1 MKDMSINKLHNR
13 QIAEE
18 AANWAVLLDA
28 KALTKQD
35 KEELSLWL
43 SESSLHVDELL
54 LSAAIMTGYSK
65 VDAYKE
71 ISIDGLLKE
80 AAPEVVSLFRGLAK
94 KDTKT
99 SLLRRYVAQIAAI
112 FLIAIVSGIYF
123 FIASPQDHI
132 AFVTKTGEQRSLTLK
147 DGSVI
152 HVNTE
157 TDIRITYLENERR
170 VQILHGEAMFEVAHD
185 TTRPFRVYSGG
196 AITQAVGT
204 IFNVQHIGGTTRVS
218 VLEGSVFVQIIDETK
233 ITNKHKHLI
242 SEGNLAAIAQN
253 GEITDI
259 VNPNMQAISAW
270 RIRKLVFK
278 SDTLATISAE
288 FNRYNY
294 EKIYVDDQL
303 AAALQFSGVFN
314 ADDPHSFIKYLEV
327 SKAVNINRSKRDE
340 FHLTSSSNSVILETR
355 KTEQKK

>member
-35 KEELSLWL
+35 KKELAQWL

-54 LSAAIMTGYSK
+54 LSASIMIGFGK
-65 VDAYKE
+65 VDAHKN
-71 ISIDGLLKE
+71 ISIDALLKE
-80 AAPEVVSLFRGLAK
+80 AAPEVVPLFKEFAK
-94 KDTKT
+94 KGSNA
-99 SLLRRYVAQIAAI
+99 SLLRRYVGQIAAI
-112 FLIAIVSGIYF
+112 FLIAIISGLYF
-123 FIASPQDHI
+123 FTAPTQDHN
-132 AFVTKTGEQRSLTLK
+132 AFITKTGEQRSLTLT
-147 DGSVI
+147 DGSII

-157 TDIRITYLENERR
+157 TDIRIEYLEKERR
-170 VQILHGEAMFEVAHD
+170 VQILRGEAMFEVAHD

-196 AITQAVGT
+196 TITQAVGT

-253 GEITDI
+253 GKITD
-259 VNPNMQAISAW
+259 VTNPNMQAISAW
-270 RIRKLVFK
+270 RMRKLVFK
-278 SDTLATISAE
+278 SDTLATISVE

-294 EKIYVDDQL
+294 EKIYVDDRI
-303 AAALQFSGVFN
+303 AASLQFSGVFN

-327 SKAVNINRSKRDE
+327 SNAVNINRSKQHE
-340 FHLTSSSNSVILETR
+340 FHLTSHSNPVILET
-355 KTEQKK
+355 KITE